1 MHCLKCGRKIEDTEA
16 FCADCLA
23 DMAKYPI
30 QPGTV
35 VKLPSHPVATSVKKR
50 PVRRKKLL
58 KPDEQI
64 NVLKKRCRC
73 LTVLLVLAIIT
84 ALFALGG
91 MFWLL
96 GWLDKV
102 SIPGID
108 LPFGR

>member
-35 VKLPSHPVATSVKKR
+35 VKLPSHPAATSVKKR

-64 NVLKKRCRC
+64 SALKKRCRC

-84 ALFALGG
+84 AFFALGG

-102 SIPGID
+102 SIPGIH